1 VYAHSKGETDF
12 VRECNVLE
20 TMGDRRWRRV
30 AERVDFV
37 KQEVCVRVKRKV
49 SGQGSFT
56 FLSRS
61 HVLTSDWCIYMLP

>member
-37 KQEVCVRVKRKV
+37 KQEVCV
-49 SGQGSFT
+49 
-56 FLSRS
+56 
-61 HVLTSDWCIYMLP
+61 